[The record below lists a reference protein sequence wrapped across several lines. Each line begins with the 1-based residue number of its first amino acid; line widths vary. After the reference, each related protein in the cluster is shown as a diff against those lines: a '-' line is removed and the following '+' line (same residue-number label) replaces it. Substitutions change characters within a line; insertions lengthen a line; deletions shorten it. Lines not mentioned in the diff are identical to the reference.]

1 MNSLDYHDFFIKIAN
16 QNIINKLYEV
26 FKMKVFKDYVLMIP
40 LQIRQKFPLE
50 LENNQIIYQKPVE
63 QKNSELNGEIIL
75 NSFRKP
81 IEKNGNVKKKFLSK
95 KETYKNKNNHEKMDE
110 KSEVEDNVE
119 YNEMNHQ

>member
-63 QKNSELNGEIIL
+63 
-75 NSFRKP
+75 
-81 IEKNGNVKKKFLSK
+81 
-95 KETYKNKNNHEKMDE
+95 
-110 KSEVEDNVE
+110 
-119 YNEMNHQ
+119 